1 MYTTLKQKVNRKK
14 QQHKTIGEFSGKLQ
28 DFYFKKNHVIV
39 FKGILNDHI
48 MVSLL
53 SKWTST
59 GRLLEKSGR
68 NLNLL
73 RQSLPQPVLCQPFQL
88 LLSKSE
94 VTERTRHIFNKVTLY
109 YIRVY
114 KSANGPTQTH
124 IRWTNIKRFNPD
136 FMYIHVTTVYMC
148 FFFAV

>member
-1 MYTTLKQKVNRKK
+1 
-14 QQHKTIGEFSGKLQ
+14 
-28 DFYFKKNHVIV
+28 
-39 FKGILNDHI
+39 

-148 FFFAV
+148 FFLQFRTIKYFFIYIFLTEHKG